1 MMAEKIRVLY
11 VDDEQ
16 GLLELGKLYL
26 ERSGELTVTITPHTH
41 EAIRILEHERFDV
54 IISDYQMQEMDG
66 IEFLKYLKKKGNTT
80 PFIIF
85 TGKGREDVVIEALNA
100 GADFYLQ
107 KGGEPKSQFAEL
119 LHKIK
124 KAVEARMAEIA
135 LCDSEE
141 RFRIIF
147 THAAEGILIAN
158 VSTRKFLHANSAI
171 CTMLGYSEKEL
182 TNLELKDIH
191 PEKDLARLEDM
202 FGAMARGEMDL
213 AENIPVLRKD
223 GVLRYVDI
231 RATTVLIDGYRC
243 NLGMFTDITGRKKS
257 DEELRI
263 AHEKYTKAFLS
274 VPDAIT
280 ITGQDSGQITEVNDA
295 ALEIFGYTRDELIGK
310 TTLELGI
317 WRNKEERDRFTD
329 QVRKYG
335 KITHFEAL
343 NWRKSGEMFDALVN
357 ADTITIENKPCIIA
371 IIRDDT
377 GRRKTENALRESEE
391 RYNSLFNNS
400 YSVSLLIDPDT
411 GNILDA
417 NAAATWFYGY
427 THDMLIS
434 MGIYDLNR
442 LSREKVIRDLQR
454 AKNEKA
460 KHFLS
465 THFLASGE
473 KRDVEI
479 YSGPITLNGK
489 PHFYSI
495 IHDISKRKEAEE
507 ALRQKEAELHDILEG
522 SPIPMFVIDSNHR
535 LISWNKALED
545 ATASKAT
552 DMIGTTHQ
560 WQAFYPM
567 ERPCLA
573 DLLVDGETDVILE
586 LYTGKI
592 DAARLAGGVCDGTDF
607 FPNLGKS
614 GKWLHFSA
622 CVIRD
627 DGGNIVGAVET
638 LQDITSAK
646 RAEED
651 IRALSQFQQSVIDNA
666 NVWISV
672 LDPKGKILV
681 WNNTAE
687 QISGYLAKD
696 VIGTNTVWKQLY
708 PDPLYRKQV
717 LRNILDIIQTNT
729 YVENFETRVLTNSGD
744 QKIIWWNTQPLR
756 DAQGK
761 PVQFIAIGRDNT
773 ERRLTE
779 ERINSLR
786 QFQESVIKNASIW
799 ISVLDGKGNVRVWN
813 RAAEEISGYPAAEL
827 IGSNTIWSRMYPGK
841 EYRRTVTT
849 TIHDVIRSKKYL
861 ENFETMIRTKG
872 GLARIISWNISPL
885 QDVPG
890 IEETFIAIG
899 KDITEQKSL
908 QDSVQLANK
917 KLNLLSSITRHDI
930 VNQLTALDGYLDL
943 SREVLGDPVK
953 LKEYIIEEQKIAEI
967 IEAQILFTKDYQEMG
982 VKMPEWQN
990 VHRCVDLAKA
1000 NLALS
1005 GIVVKT
1011 DGLSLEVFADL
1022 LLVRVFYNMIDNA
1035 LRYGGEKMTTIRVS
1049 SLESDH
1055 GLIIILED
1063 DGIGIPADQKEAVFN
1078 RGYFKHMGFGLF
1090 LSREILAITGIT
1102 IAENGVP
1109 GKGARFEITVPK
1121 GGYRYI

>member
-1 MMAEKIRVLY
+1 M
-11 VDDEQ
+11 
-16 GLLELGKLYL
+16 
-26 ERSGELTVTITPHTH
+26 
-41 EAIRILEHERFDV
+41 
-54 IISDYQMQEMDG
+54 
-66 IEFLKYLKKKGNTT
+66 
-80 PFIIF
+80 
-85 TGKGREDVVIEALNA
+85 
-100 GADFYLQ
+100 
-107 KGGEPKSQFAEL
+107 
-119 LHKIK
+119 
-124 KAVEARMAEIA
+124 
-135 LCDSEE
+135 
-141 RFRIIF
+141 
-147 THAAEGILIAN
+147 
-158 VSTRKFLHANSAI
+158 
-171 CTMLGYSEKEL
+171 
-182 TNLELKDIH
+182 
-191 PEKDLARLEDM
+191 
-202 FGAMARGEMDL
+202 
-213 AENIPVLRKD
+213 
-223 GVLRYVDI
+223 
-231 RATTVLIDGYRC
+231 
-243 NLGMFTDITGRKKS
+243 
-257 DEELRI
+257 
-263 AHEKYTKAFLS
+263 
-274 VPDAIT
+274 
-280 ITGQDSGQITEVNDA
+280 
-295 ALEIFGYTRDELIGK
+295 
-310 TTLELGI
+310 
-317 WRNKEERDRFTD
+317 
-329 QVRKYG
+329 
-335 KITHFEAL
+335 
-343 NWRKSGEMFDALVN
+343 
-357 ADTITIENKPCIIA
+357 
-371 IIRDDT
+371 
-377 GRRKTENALRESEE
+377 
-391 RYNSLFNNS
+391 
-400 YSVSLLIDPDT
+400 
-411 GNILDA
+411 
-417 NAAATWFYGY
+417 
-427 THDMLIS
+427 
-434 MGIYDLNR
+434 
-442 LSREKVIRDLQR
+442 
-454 AKNEKA
+454 
-460 KHFLS
+460 
-465 THFLASGE
+465 
-473 KRDVEI
+473 
-479 YSGPITLNGK
+479 
-489 PHFYSI
+489 
-495 IHDISKRKEAEE
+495 
-507 ALRQKEAELHDILEG
+507 
-522 SPIPMFVIDSNHR
+522 
-535 LISWNKALED
+535 
-545 ATASKAT
+545 
-552 DMIGTTHQ
+552 
-560 WQAFYPM
+560 
-567 ERPCLA
+567 
-573 DLLVDGETDVILE
+573 
-586 LYTGKI
+586 
-592 DAARLAGGVCDGTDF
+592 
-607 FPNLGKS
+607 
-614 GKWLHFSA
+614 
-622 CVIRD
+622 
-627 DGGNIVGAVET
+627 
-638 LQDITSAK
+638 
-646 RAEED
+646 
-651 IRALSQFQQSVIDNA
+651 
-666 NVWISV
+666 
-672 LDPKGKILV
+672 
-681 WNNTAE
+681 
-687 QISGYLAKD
+687 
-696 VIGTNTVWKQLY
+696 
-708 PDPLYRKQV
+708 
-717 LRNILDIIQTNT
+717 
-729 YVENFETRVLTNSGD
+729 TNSGD

-849 TIHDVIRSKKYL
+849 TIHDVIRSKKHL

-1121 GGYRYI
+1121 GGYQYI